1 MCKFITHLS
10 VLPLIFLVSGC
21 SSPFKEPTTLIDPK
35 LEITAII
42 DKLPGSSN
50 QDQTIT
56 LPITTPSAVEQS
68 LRHRTE
74 EIELLVPANSELGW
88 DAHLGFGLRRNKI
101 NTKELTV
108 EKTISLAL
116 ENNLEIQIATI
127 KPSIS
132 EQAVEEAEAVF
143 DFVFGASASTTKTKT
158 PQQQALVGGVP
169 ITTSESSSNVLAGN
183 ATLSKLMSS
192 GGTLAISTDVT
203 RTNNESTGT
212 QFSPDPAWQT
222 IGTLDFKQPLLRNFG
237 ETITLAQVR
246 LSEISHR
253 QSKEELQNT
262 LNTIITSAEQT
273 YFELILQWKT
283 LQVKT
288 WLLEQGEQVVE
299 VLDIRRTYDTGE
311 ADYAQAVATVQQ
323 RKSDVITQQAL
334 VQKTSDALKQLIN
347 TDEYPLD
354 SETVI
359 QPAGAIEATPIT
371 ISLRQALLTAL
382 QNRPDIKKLILFINA
397 EAINIQVADNA
408 RMPQLDM
415 QAQLSFHGLG
425 ESAGG
430 GYQEVFDTDYI
441 NYLAG
446 LSFESPFGNRA
457 AEAKY
462 TAARLQKMSAVASYK
477 QGIQK
482 ATIEVKTALRD
493 VITNAELIHANKSF
507 RIAQTENLRALGVE
521 EETMAGLSPTFL
533 NLKLQTQAGL
543 ANARILEFSAII
555 NYNKAIADLYLSMGT
570 TLQMHQIEIK

>member
-1 MCKFITHLS
+1 MCKFFTHFS

-35 LEITAII
+35 LETTAII
-42 DKLPGSSN
+42 DKLTGISS

-56 LPITTPSAVEQS
+56 LPITTPSSVEQS
-68 LRHRTE
+68 LSHRIE

-101 NTKELTV
+101 NTKELTL

-116 ENNLEIQIATI
+116 KNNLEIQIATI
-127 KPSIS
+127 QPSIS
-132 EQAVEEAEAVF
+132 EQALKEAEAVF
-143 DFVFGASASTTKTKT
+143 DFVFGASASTTKTKK
-158 PQQQALVGGVP
+158 PQQQAVVDGVP
-169 ITTSESSSNVLAGN
+169 ITTSESSANVLAGN

-222 IGTLDFKQPLLRNFG
+222 VGTLDFKQPLLRNFG
-237 ETITLAQVR
+237 ETVTLAQVR
-246 LSEISHR
+246 LTEISHS
-253 QSKEELQNT
+253 QSEEELQKT
-262 LNTIITSAEQT
+262 LNTVITSAEQT
-273 YFELILQWKT
+273 YFELILQWKI

-288 WLLEQGEQVVE
+288 WLLDQGEQVAE
-299 VLDIRRTYDTGE
+299 VLDVRRTYDTGE

-323 RKSDVITQQAL
+323 RKSDVIAQQAL

-359 QPAGAIEATPIT
+359 QPAGEIEATPIT
-371 ISLRQALLTAL
+371 ISLRQSLLTAL
-382 QNRPDIKKLILFINA
+382 QNRPDIKKLILIINA
-397 EAINIQVADNA
+397 ESINIQVADNA

-415 QAQLSFHGLG
+415 QAQLSFYGLG
-425 ESAGG
+425 ESAGA

-477 QGIQK
+477 QGVQK

-543 ANARILEFSAII
+543 ANARISEFSAIV